1 MAKKNNLV
9 ENQND
14 QFSKT
19 QAFVQNYRKQIL
31 GGLIAIVVILL
42 GWFLFHQY
50 VSIPR
55 EQKASTELGKG
66 QQYFMAEQF
75 DKALNGDGATYAGF
89 KRIAD
94 DYSST
99 KAGNLANLYAGLCEA
114 NLGKWQEAVKYLEDY
129 DPADD
134 AMISPMAVD
143 ALGNAYVHVNQLDK
157 AVSTFKKAAK
167 MADKASK
174 DGVNNTLSP
183 RFLLQA
189 GEILESQNKKSDAL
203 ELYKKIKSDYVNS
216 YYVQSQQIDAYIER
230 ASR

>member
-55 EQKASTELGKG
+55 EQKACTELGKG
-66 QQYFMAEQF
+66 QQYFMTEQF

-114 NLGKWQEAVKYLEDY
+114 NLGKWQGAVKYLEDY